1 MIFSNKPIALPTNY
15 EKGLKLNVSRAWCF
29 LKLLPI
35 MIGDKVPEIEPIWDL
50 LLMLKE
56 IVDIILSP
64 IFNMT
69 YISYLSDLIND
80 HHNLL

>member
-35 MIGDKVPEIEPIWDL
+35 MIGDKVPEI
-50 LLMLKE
+50 
-56 IVDIILSP
+56 
-64 IFNMT
+64 
-69 YISYLSDLIND
+69 
-80 HHNLL
+80 